1 MRIHFAGYL
10 GIAAIIALVTSQGLR
25 AQGSIEDRTQQRRF
39 LAQLDHQNWEARE
52 AATAELMAADPSL
65 LPDLVSYASGDV
77 SFDTRMR
84 LRKICQELYRT
95 QRMGPSRA
103 FLGIQNQPLSWTTAL
118 AMQSIQQPI
127 PVGHHVLVVSNVID
141 GTAAEEAGLK
151 RGDMLVAIDGERA
164 LLGTG
169 DAQRL
174 TDLIGKKRPEAL
186 CNFSVLRD
194 ATQLVLDIGSRATL
208 TPQYFA
214 GMTVKPIT
222 AQAYP
227 VLAPNTCGLRIEDLG
242 GVDPSVGIQVGDV
255 ITTVDRVPFEPRT
268 AQAQWDS
275 WTNGLFD
282 ADAAVAAWNQS
293 VPPLPPI
300 GILQKKTTS
309 MTVLRG
315 GQLLEVRAR
324 LGRWPR
330 HLLRDDQNRANRNA
344 IERDKEIRAAFDVWW
359 QERVPPIG
367 GGTDDSVRASL
378 YWRMELDE
386 R

>member
-1 MRIHFAGYL
+1 MRIHLAGYL
-10 GIAAIIALVTSQGLR
+10 GIAVFIAMMTPQGLR
-25 AQGSIEDRTQQRRF
+25 AQGSSEDRSNQRRF
-39 LAQLDHQNWEARE
+39 LAQLDNQNWEARE
-52 AATAELMAADPSL
+52 TATAELMSADPSL
-65 LPDLVSYASGDV
+65 LPDLVSYASSDI

-95 QRMGPSRA
+95 QRLGPSRA

-118 AMQSIQQPI
+118 ALPTVQHPI

-141 GTAAEEAGLK
+141 GTAAEEAGLM

-164 LLGTG
+164 LLNDS

-186 CNFSVLRD
+186 CNFTVVRD
-194 ATQLVLDIGSRATL
+194 TVQLVLDIGSRATL

-214 GMTVKPIT
+214 GMKVKPIT
-222 AQAYP
+222 AQEYP
-227 VLAPNTCGLRIEDLG
+227 ILAPNTCGLRVEDLG
-242 GVDPSVGIQVGDV
+242 DIEPSLGIQVGDV
-255 ITTVDRVPFEPRT
+255 IATVDRMPFEPRT
-268 AQAQWDS
+268 AQVQWDS
-275 WTNGLFD
+275 WTNGVFD
-282 ADAAVAAWNQS
+282 VDAAVAVWNQS

-300 GILQKKTTS
+300 GIMQKKTTC

-344 IERDKEIRAAFDVWW
+344 IERDKEIRAAFDAWW

-386 R
+386 E